1 MDGSLSIAAHHQ
13 GGQYTPDHHLRRG
26 HRTAYGSATI
36 IVTSATAS
44 YTRWL
49 AHLHRNL
56 KFFGRG
62 DQLTVCAEDE
72 PTADFARSRGLRVL
86 QQSASSNALDGRR
99 SVGET
104 YMTQAWYRLV
114 HGKQFCVWG
123 LLARSADGATILL
136 LDGDIT
142 LFRDP
147 LPVLPPVNLAFM
159 DDRWRRTTDFYNSGF
174 FMVRASAATRAF
186 GKLYVDALRANSS
199 KSRNDQS
206 VLNELIG
213 RGRAT
218 LPIIPSYLDGEAFQ
232 NGARFYV
239 DRDR

>member
-147 LPVLPPVNLAFM
+147 LPVLPPVDLAFM

-186 GKLYVDALRANSS
+186 GKLILFGEHFVVYKVPALVAAVAAYT
-199 KSRNDQS
+199 DCDCEFTDEPG
-206 VLNELIG
+206 L
-213 RGRAT
+213 T
-218 LPIIPSYLDGEAFQ
+218 GETRRMQTHAPETM
-232 NGARFYV
+232 
-239 DRDR
+239 